1 MNGTGNS
8 FYLKQSMYNFKIF
21 GVIKTLGFLPIL
33 VLLIF
38 IQVACR
44 KECSNIAVDKIS
56 CDKHY
61 DATGSAIYYSPLWW
75 GLFSKQENLVIL
87 DFPTYDSIFH
97 DSQPFGDLNFDE
109 DFLIGIFRTT
119 NWGSDVDVKACVC
132 ENTKQNKLKLNV
144 KYSLSNQCAGS
155 GISEQAFI
163 VWAVVPIKYK
173 NYTIEYGVKD
183 INPFPH

>member
-1 MNGTGNS
+1 
-8 FYLKQSMYNFKIF
+8 MYNYKIF
-21 GVIKTLGFLPIL
+21 VTIKY
-33 VLLIF
+33 LIF
-38 IQVACR
+38 LLVFIFIAVIQLACR
-44 KECSNIAVDKIS
+44 KECRDIPVDKIS

-61 DATGSAIYYSPLWW
+61 DATGSAIYYSPKWW
-75 GLFSKQENLVIL
+75 GVFSNQENLLIY
-87 DFPTYDSIFH
+87 DYPTYDSILGSSH
-97 DSQPFGDLNFDE
+97 PFGNLNFE
-109 DFLIGIFRTT
+109 EVFLIGIFRTT
-119 NWGSDVDVKACVC
+119 NYGSDVDVKACVC